1 MNILVAEDNAF
12 AARQYRAL
20 LEKMGHHVVTTAD
33 GKECVK
39 QYKEHFKKTEF
50 DSLDDSPFDL
60 VLLDHNMPK
69 KTGAQAAKEIL
80 AKNPKQKILFV
91 TGYQRWA
98 VEDDTDDLFEKI
110 VLLEKPF
117 TLSQLQR
124 KIDSLVP

>member
-1 MNILVAEDNAF
+1 
-12 AARQYRAL
+12 
-20 LEKMGHHVVTTAD
+20 MGHHVTTTED
-33 GKECVK
+33 GSECVK
-39 QYKEHFKKTEF
+39 KYKEALAKSEF

-80 AKNPKQKILFV
+80 AKRPDQKILFV

-98 VEDDTDDLFEKI
+98 VEDDTDDLFDKI

-117 TLSQLQR
+117 TLNQLSR
-124 KIDSLVP
+124 KIDSLM